1 MAVFKGTAAR
11 ARSPVSGSGIL
22 DAEPETSDTAIEAV
36 ADDAADL
43 AEREAA
49 YEKFVWDNLRRNY
62 LGNYLHGMLGM
73 TGFRLVNAPTFLP
86 AFLHMISGSN
96 TIVGLGL
103 ALQQLGGIISPIFAG
118 TQIEH
123 RKKVMPAALWMG
135 GLGRLAILGIAL
147 SAWFVTNKTFQ
158 LALPWG
164 GTLKV
169 QPLVWS
175 ILFCMLMFGI
185 FMGAQRVVFSLL
197 MSKVIPLSRR
207 GRLQAWRN
215 TTGGAIAAVL
225 ALVAGKYFIGGNL
238 FGNGYAVTFLFAAVL
253 TTIGLWALQLLLKE
267 PEPPTT
273 KAQGRFRD
281 RLREFPLL
289 IRQDRSYAFFL
300 LVQML
305 ATSARIATPFYI
317 LYVGKFIGSD
327 GATLGLLS
335 FAFLGADTAS
345 NLIWGYLGDKS
356 GFRLV
361 LIASVTGWIAATVC
375 LMSLHHVVPIFLAFA
390 GLGASQAGYMMAAQT
405 MILEFGSR
413 DDLPMRIAVSATAE
427 SITATAGPLI
437 GGIVSQ
443 LFGYDI
449 VFGASLGFLAA
460 ALLLLVLAVREPRGR
475 LAAA

>member
-1 MAVFKGTAAR
+1 
-11 ARSPVSGSGIL
+11 L
-22 DAEPETSDTAIEAV
+22 DAKLESIDAGPEPPGAEPS
-36 ADDAADL
+36 DL

-62 LGNYLHGMLGM
+62 IGNYLHGMLGM

-86 AFLHMISGSN
+86 AYLHMISGSN
-96 TIVGLGL
+96 GIVGLGL

-123 RKKVMPAALWMG
+123 RKKVMPAAMWMG
-135 GLGRLAILGIAL
+135 GLGRLAILGMSLA
-147 SAWFVTNKTFQ
+147 AWFVTNKRFQ
-158 LALPWG
+158 VPMPWG
-164 GTLKV
+164 GTLAV

-215 TTGGAIAAVL
+215 ATGGAIAAVL
-225 ALVAGKYFIGGNL
+225 AFVAGKYFIGGNL
-238 FGNGYAVTFLFAAVL
+238 FGNGYAVTFLFACVL
-253 TTIGLWALQLLLKE
+253 TTIGLWALQMLLRE
-267 PEPPTT
+267 PEPPTART
-273 KAQGRFRD
+273 QGRFRD
-281 RLREFPLL
+281 RLREFPAL
-289 IRQDRSYAFFL
+289 IAQDRSYGFFL

-317 LYVGKFIGSD
+317 LYVGQSIHLTGSM
-327 GATLGLLS
+327 LGILS
-335 FAFLGADTAS
+335 LGFLGADTLS
-345 NLIWGYLGDKS
+345 NLIWGYLGDKT

-361 LIASVTGWIAATVC
+361 LLFSVSAWIAATVL
-375 LMSLHHVVPIFLAFA
+375 LMNVHSTPAIFLSFF
-390 GLGASQAGYMMAAQT
+390 GLGAAQAGYMMAAQT

-427 SITATAGPLI
+427 SITATLGPLI
-437 GGIVSQ
+437 GGQVAD
-443 LFGYDI
+443 LFGYSV

-460 ALLLLVLAVREPRGR
+460 GLLILVLAVREPRR
-475 LAAA
+475 LVRA

>member
-1 MAVFKGTAAR
+1 M
-11 ARSPVSGSGIL
+11 
-22 DAEPETSDTAIEAV
+22 
-36 ADDAADL
+36 ADL
-43 AEREAA
+43 AQREVE

-62 LGNYLHGMLGM
+62 LGNYLHGMLGL

-86 AFLHMISGSN
+86 AYLHMISGSN

-103 ALQQLGGIISPIFAG
+103 ALQQLGGITSPIFAG

-135 GLGRLAILGIAL
+135 GLGRLAILGMAL
-147 SAWFVTNKTFQ
+147 SAWFVTNNKVQ
-158 LALPWG
+158 IPMPWG
-164 GTLKV
+164 GTLQV

-238 FGNGYAVTFLFAAVL
+238 FGNGYAVTFLFACAL

-267 PEPPTT
+267 PEPPTART
-273 KAQGRFRD
+273 QARFRD
-281 RLREFPLL
+281 RLREFPSL

-317 LYVGKFIGSD
+317 LYVGKFIGAD
-327 GATLGLLS
+327 GPTLGLLS

-345 NLIWGYLGDKS
+345 NLIWGYLGDKA

-361 LIASVTGWIAATVC
+361 LLGSVAGWIAATLA
-375 LMSLHHVVPIFLAFA
+375 LMNLHHVAPIFLAFA

-427 SITATAGPLI
+427 SITATAGPLV
-437 GGIVSQ
+437 GGVISQ
-443 LFGYDI
+443 AFGYDI

-460 ALLLLVLAVREPRGR
+460 ALLLLVVAVKEPRTAR
-475 LAAA
+475 LSAL

>member
-1 MAVFKGTAAR
+1 L
-11 ARSPVSGSGIL
+11 S
-22 DAEPETSDTAIEAV
+22 AEAETQDVVIEAA

-43 AEREAA
+43 AGREAA

-86 AFLHMISGSN
+86 AYLHMISGSN
-96 TIVGLGL
+96 TVVGLGL
-103 ALQQLGGIISPIFAG
+103 ALQQLGGILAPIFTGA
-118 TQIEH
+118 QIEH

-135 GLGRLAILGIAL
+135 GLGRLAILGISL
-147 SAWFVTNKTFQ
+147 SAWFVTNERYQ
-158 LALPWG
+158 VRLPWG
-164 GTLKV
+164 GTLAV
-169 QPLVWS
+169 QPLVWAV
-175 ILFCMLMFGI
+175 LFCMLMFGI

-225 ALVAGKYFIGGNL
+225 AIVAGTYFIGRNL

-273 KAQGRFRD
+273 RTQGRFRD
-281 RLREFPLL
+281 RLREFPSL

-317 LYVGKFIGSD
+317 LYVGKFIGGS
-327 GATLGLLS
+327 GQTLGLLS

-361 LIASVTGWIAATVC
+361 LLASVAGWIVATVA
-375 LMSLHHVVPIFLAFA
+375 LMSLHSVVPIFLAFA

-427 SITATAGPLI
+427 SITATAGPLV
-437 GGIVSQ
+437 GGIISQ
-443 LFGYDI
+443 LFGYNV

-460 ALLLLVLAVREPRGR
+460 ALLLLIVAVREPRGR
-475 LAAA
+475 RLASA

>member
-1 MAVFKGTAAR
+1 MAPPGA
-11 ARSPVSGSGIL
+11 G
-22 DAEPETSDTAIEAV
+22 
-36 ADDAADL
+36 ADDLAA
-43 AEREAA
+43 REAA

-147 SAWFVTNKTFQ
+147 SAWFVTNRRFQ
-158 LALPWG
+158 VPLPWG
-164 GTLKV
+164 GTLAV
-169 QPLVWS
+169 QPMVWS
-175 ILFCMLMFGI
+175 VLFCMLMFGI

-238 FGNGYAVTFLFAAVL
+238 FGNGYAVTFLFAAAL
-253 TTIGLWALQLLLKE
+253 TTIGLWALQLLLNE

-273 KAQGRFRD
+273 RTQARFRD

-317 LYVGKFIGSD
+317 LYVGKFIGTS

-345 NLIWGYLGDKS
+345 NLIWGYLGDKT
-356 GFRLV
+356 GFRVV
-361 LIASVTGWIAATVC
+361 LLGSVTGWILATVA
-375 LMSLHHVVPIFLAFA
+375 LMGLHHVVPIFLAFA

-405 MILEFGSR
+405 MILEFGER

-427 SITATAGPLI
+427 SITATAGPLV
-437 GGIVSQ
+437 GGIISQ
-443 LFGYDI
+443 LFGYNI

-460 ALLLLVLAVREPRGR
+460 ALLILVMAVREPRGR
-475 LAAA
+475 RLAAA